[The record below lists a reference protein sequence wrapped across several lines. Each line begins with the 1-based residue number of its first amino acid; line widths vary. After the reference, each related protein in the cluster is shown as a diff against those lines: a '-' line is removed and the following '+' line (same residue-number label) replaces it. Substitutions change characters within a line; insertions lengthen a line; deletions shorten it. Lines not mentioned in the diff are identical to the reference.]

1 LIRFVAFQN
10 KILTAKGGIIMTV
23 SILDTTRVLIVESVS
38 DLAQL
43 WKSHLVRQGMSVTCA
58 RGQAD
63 AIDHI
68 SQHDTDIIILDLV
81 IEEGSA
87 LAIADYTNYRQPA
100 ARVIFV
106 TNTSFFSDGS
116 IFAHSANARAFVQSS
131 TPPED
136 LAAMVAYYGAER
148 HAN

>member
-1 LIRFVAFQN
+1 LFFANRPVTTSEGALEVI
-10 KILTAKGGIIMTV
+10 V
-23 SILDTTRVLIVESVS
+23 SLPETTRVLIVESVS
-38 DLAQL
+38 ELATVWQ
-43 WKSHLVRQGMSVTCA
+43 SHLVRQGMDVHCA
-58 RGQAD
+58 LGQSD
-63 AIDHI
+63 AIDYLA
-68 SQHDTDIIILDLV
+68 DTEVDIIILDLV

-87 LAIADYTNYRQPA
+87 LAISDYANYKHPA

-136 LAAMVAYYGAER
+136 LAAMVAHYSAER
-148 HAN
+148 SVG